1 MKNKLKKKSILI
13 DSRWIRSLNID
24 GIGNF
29 TLNVLIELTKNNQF
43 DFFIIISSQEI
54 ENLLKSKL
62 QNIEINFI
70 QHKFDIN
77 SIKGSIKLLKIIK
90 EIKPNIFFS
99 PNLSITGFLFIKNH
113 YVVIHDLIPLK
124 FPELFKNASLKFKL
138 FYATKLFQKL
148 STLTC
153 KKVIAVSQNTKKD
166 IKKILKIKESKIEVI
181 TEGVT
186 NFDTELNIELL
197 SKKFN
202 IKDNYLLFVGRH
214 EKYKNI
220 DKVINAYLDL
230 TENIKENLSL
240 VIIGKSNN
248 VVTPDLKILS
258 KQNNKIIFLESL
270 SPEDLSLFYKNAKIL
285 VHLSEYEGFGLT
297 VLEAMSYGIPVIASN
312 ISSIPEVVGDSSF
325 LVDIT
330 NKREIIDKINL
341 LISDEELYKKI
352 SKSVKER
359 SKIFTWKKTS
369 EQLLQIF
376 DF

>member
-1 MKNKLKKKSILI
+1 MKNKLKKKSILV
-13 DSRWIRSLNID
+13 DARWIRSLNID

-29 TLNVLIELTKNNQF
+29 TLNVLIELTKNTQF
-43 DFFIIISSQEI
+43 DFFIIINSQEI
-54 ENLLKSKL
+54 ENLLQSKL

-77 SIKGSIKLLKIIK
+77 SIKGSIKLLEILKKIQ
-90 EIKPNIFFS
+90 PNVFFS

-124 FPELFKNASLKFKL
+124 FPELFENASLKFKL
-138 FYATKLFQKL
+138 FYATKVFQKL
-148 STLTC
+148 SILTC

-166 IKKILKIKESKIEVI
+166 IKEILKIKEEKIKVI

-186 NFDTELNIELL
+186 HFETKLNKEIL

-202 IKDNYLLFVGRH
+202 IANEYLLFVGRH

-220 DKVINAYLDL
+220 DKVINAYLNL
-230 TENIKENLSL
+230 PENIKETLSL

-248 VVTPDLKILS
+248 LVTPDLKKLGN
-258 KQNNKIIFLESL
+258 NNKIIFLESL
-270 SPEDLSLFYKNAKIL
+270 SPEDLSLFYKSAKIL

-325 LVDIT
+325 LVDI
-330 NKREIIDKINL
+330 NNEKEIIDKIKI
-341 LISDEELYKKI
+341 LISDQELYKKI
-352 SKSVKER
+352 SNSVKER

-376 DF
+376 DC

>member
-1 MKNKLKKKSILI
+1 MKNKLKKKSILV
-13 DSRWIRSLNID
+13 DARWIRSLNID

-29 TLNVLIELTKNNQF
+29 TLNVLIELTKNTQF
-43 DFFIIISSQEI
+43 DFFIIINSQEI
-54 ENLLKSKL
+54 ENLLQSKL

-77 SIKGSIKLLKIIK
+77 SIKGSIKLLEILKKIQ
-90 EIKPNIFFS
+90 PNVFFS

-124 FPELFKNASLKFKL
+124 FPELFENASLKFKL
-138 FYATKLFQKL
+138 FYATKVFQKL
-148 STLTC
+148 SILTC

-166 IKKILKIKESKIEVI
+166 IKEILKIKEEKIKVI

-186 NFDTELNIELL
+186 HFETKLNKEIL

-202 IKDNYLLFVGRH
+202 IDNEYLLFVGRH

-220 DKVINAYLDL
+220 DKVINAYLNL
-230 TENIKENLSL
+230 PENIKETLSL

-248 VVTPDLKILS
+248 LVTPELKKLGN
-258 KQNNKIIFLESL
+258 NNKIIFLESL
-270 SPEDLSLFYKNAKIL
+270 SPEDLSLFYKSAKIL

-325 LVDIT
+325 LVDI
-330 NKREIIDKINL
+330 NNEKEIIDKIKI
-341 LISDEELYKKI
+341 LISDQELYKKI
-352 SKSVKER
+352 SNSVKER

-376 DF
+376 DC

>member
-1 MKNKLKKKSILI
+1 MENKLKKKSILV
-13 DSRWIRSLNID
+13 DARWIRSLNID

-29 TLNVLIELTKNNQF
+29 TLNVLIELTKNTQF
-43 DFFIIISSQEI
+43 DFFIIINSQEI
-54 ENLLKSKL
+54 ENLLKYKF

-70 QHKFDIN
+70 QHNFDIN

-90 EIKPNIFFS
+90 KIKPNVFFS

-124 FPELFKNASLKFKL
+124 FPELFKSASLKFKL
-138 FYATKLFQKL
+138 FYATKVFQKL
-148 STLTC
+148 SILTC

-166 IKKILKIKESKIEVI
+166 VKEILKIKEEKIKVI

-186 NFDTELNIELL
+186 HFETELNREFL

-202 IKDNYLLFVGRH
+202 INNDYLLFVGRH
-214 EKYKNI
+214 ERYKNI
-220 DKVINAYLDL
+220 DKVINAYLNL
-230 TENIKENLSL
+230 PENIKENLSL

-248 VVTPDLKILS
+248 LVTPNLKKLG
-258 KQNNKIIFLESL
+258 KENKKIIFLESL
-270 SPEDLSLFYKNAKIL
+270 SPQDLSLFYKNAKIL

-325 LVDIT
+325 LVDI
-330 NKREIIDKINL
+330 NKEKEIIDKITI
-341 LISDEELYKKI
+341 LINDIELYKKI

-369 EQLLQIF
+369 EQLIHIF

>member
-1 MKNKLKKKSILI
+1 MKNKLKKKSILV
-13 DSRWIRSLNID
+13 DARWIRSLNID

-29 TLNVLIELTKNNQF
+29 TLNVLIELTKNTQF
-43 DFFIIISSQEI
+43 DFFIIINSQEI
-54 ENLLKSKL
+54 ENLLQSKL

-77 SIKGSIKLLKIIK
+77 SIKGSIKLLEILKKIQ
-90 EIKPNIFFS
+90 PNVFFS

-124 FPELFKNASLKFKL
+124 FPELFENASLKFKL
-138 FYATKLFQKL
+138 FYATKVFQKL
-148 STLTC
+148 SILTC

-166 IKKILKIKESKIEVI
+166 IKEILKIKEEKIKVI

-186 NFDTELNIELL
+186 HFETKLNKEIL

-202 IKDNYLLFVGRH
+202 IDNEYLLFVGRH

-220 DKVINAYLDL
+220 DKVINAYLNL
-230 TENIKENLSL
+230 PENIKETLSL

-248 VVTPDLKILS
+248 LVTPELKKLG
-258 KQNNKIIFLESL
+258 KENKKIIFLESL
-270 SPEDLSLFYKNAKIL
+270 SPEDLSLFYKSAKIL

-325 LVDIT
+325 LVDI
-330 NKREIIDKINL
+330 NNEKEIIDKITI
-341 LISDEELYKKI
+341 LINDIELYKEI

-369 EQLLQIF
+369 EQLLHIF

>member
-1 MKNKLKKKSILI
+1 MKNKLKKKSILV
-13 DSRWIRSLNID
+13 DARWIRSLNID

-29 TLNVLIELTKNNQF
+29 TLNVLIELTKNTQF
-43 DFFIIISSQEI
+43 DFFIIINSQEI
-54 ENLLKSKL
+54 ENLLQSKL

-70 QHKFDIN
+70 QHNFDIN
-77 SIKGSIKLLKIIK
+77 SIKGSIKLLEIIK
-90 EIKPNIFFS
+90 KIQPNVFFS
-99 PNLSITGFLFIKNH
+99 PNISITGFLFIKNH

-138 FYATKLFQKL
+138 FYATKVFQKL
-148 STLTC
+148 SILTC

-166 IKKILKIKESKIEVI
+166 VKKILKIKEEKIKVI
-181 TEGVT
+181 TEGVAH
-186 NFDTELNIELL
+186 FETELNKEIL

-202 IKDNYLLFVGRH
+202 IANEYLLFVGRH

-220 DKVINAYLDL
+220 DKVINAYLNL
-230 TENIKENLSL
+230 PENIKENLSL

-248 VVTPDLKILS
+248 LVTPDLKKLGN
-258 KQNNKIIFLESL
+258 NNKIIFLESL
-270 SPEDLSLFYKNAKIL
+270 SPEDLSLFYKSAKIL

-312 ISSIPEVVGDSSF
+312 ISSIPEVVEDSSF
-325 LVDIT
+325 LVDI
-330 NKREIIDKINL
+330 NNEKEIIDKITI
-341 LISDEELYKKI
+341 LINDIELYKKI

-369 EQLLQIF
+369 EQLIHIF
-376 DF
+376 DC